1 MQLLAGKFKAKPE
14 RIKDIVELARSMFS
28 PSRAE
33 AGCITYNFYEDR
45 GAENSFLFFEEWK
58 SQEAI
63 DEHFQTPHFKQF
75 MEKFQ
80 DMIQGQPEIKIYE
93 VKDIKVL

>member
-1 MQLLAGKFKAKPE
+1 MHVIAGKFKAKAE
-14 RIKDIVELARSMFS
+14 RINDILELSRSMFA

-63 DEHFQTPHFKQF
+63 DEHFQTPHFKRF
-75 MEKFQ
+75 MENFP
-80 DMIQGQPEIKIYE
+80 DMIEGNPEIKIYE
-93 VKDIKVL
+93 VKDVKVF